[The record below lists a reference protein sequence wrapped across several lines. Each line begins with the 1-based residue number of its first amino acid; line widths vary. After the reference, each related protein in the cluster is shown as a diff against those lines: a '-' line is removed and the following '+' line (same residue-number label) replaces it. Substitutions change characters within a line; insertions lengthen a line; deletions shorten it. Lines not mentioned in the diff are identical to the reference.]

1 MILLNIQVGTVSEYP
16 MTLAAQVFTEHNSP
30 IVVPKNRIK
39 SRPFSKNRKNYYKR
53 FQPVKPEKQF
63 RCCCCDVMEN
73 VKVVVVGDGAVG
85 KSSLLITWTTS
96 SFPCEYVP
104 TVFDNYSVNRMVKG
118 KPVNLNL
125 WDTGM
130 AWMLGVYYGCAR
142 KMLCAYCTVQ
152 FLHFTQLVRRIMI
165 D

>member
-1 MILLNIQVGTVSEYP
+1 
-16 MTLAAQVFTEHNSP
+16 
-30 IVVPKNRIK
+30 
-39 SRPFSKNRKNYYKR
+39 
-53 FQPVKPEKQF
+53 
-63 RCCCCDVMEN
+63 MEN